1 MWPNMRVRSTF
12 RWARGRVSSSQDGW
26 QLSAVERLQQLTSRT
41 SSTFDPGDVVEHQ
54 PRSCSQVQSSGGI
67 TFSKIVIEVDY
78 QRVETPLW
86 VAKQENPTGRL
97 RRRRHCVD

>member
-1 MWPNMRVRSTF
+1 
-12 RWARGRVSSSQDGW
+12 VSSSLDGW
-26 QLSAVERLQQLTSRT
+26 QLSAVEQLSAWRLQQLTSRT